1 MVDADPPPAV
11 ARLQPP
17 MEVPNRNRRL
27 GTCCRRGYSIDRMNL
42 AVRRNSLKSEIQSGQ
57 QKNYA
62 SCLCVTEFKC
72 RPTFYNFQE
81 TQGGKVTI
89 RSEEDKMLPMD
100 LSPRR
105 NDDVDA
111 YVRSFEPNQVQL
123 VGHRT
128 MGLSSQVWEVDHPT
142 LTSPRNHE
150 GWEHPMAVLDVAVLD
165 GQLF

>member
-1 MVDADPPPAV
+1 
-11 ARLQPP
+11 
-17 MEVPNRNRRL
+17 
-27 GTCCRRGYSIDRMNL
+27 MNL
-42 AVRRNSLKSEIQSGQ
+42 AVRRNSLKSEIQWGQ

-81 TQGGKVTI
+81 TQGSKVTI

-142 LTSPRNHE
+142 MRVGSIQWRFWRWRFWTDNCFDKDAGLPVA
-150 GWEHPMAVLDVAVLD
+150 PVMLLDHSRKHNTARRVDSSRDRFRGSGLYRP
-165 GQLF
+165 GTR